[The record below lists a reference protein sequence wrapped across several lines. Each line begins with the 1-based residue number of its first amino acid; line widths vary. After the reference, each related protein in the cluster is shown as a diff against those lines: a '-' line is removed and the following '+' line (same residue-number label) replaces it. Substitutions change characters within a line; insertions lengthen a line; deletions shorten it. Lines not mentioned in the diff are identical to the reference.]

1 MRVGF
6 KVYIFSLMKNCCM
19 FHVCSIKKF
28 NLEKNCMSSDEYD
41 SVLSH
46 FACTVHLN
54 VGCLGRK
61 KTQCKLE
68 SVLHVSCPF
77 TCIWPVL
84 LEGEGEKNSSCG
96 V

>member
-46 FACTVHLN
+46 FVCTVHLN

-61 KTQCKLE
+61 KTLQTRVSLTCFLPIH
-68 SVLHVSCPF
+68 LHMACF
-77 TCIWPVL
+77 IRR
-84 LEGEGEKNSSCG
+84 
-96 V
+96 